1 MQRGGR
7 EKGAKKLSKKEKE
20 KIEKAKEEE
29 QRKKEEEK
37 QRRREEKLLGI
48 KPDRNEKKEIKEE
61 KNEDTEKIEETEK
74 KMKNNKTTKKS
85 KEQKRNERNEKKAE
99 KLRKEEEALNQKVEQ
114 TLIEPSSEKVQL
126 EVIEEEV
133 STVVKEEIH
142 ESNALEEFD
151 TENEVKE
158 KKVKKN
164 KPVELEIKERNGKIN
179 LKGLPKE
186 IRKKNIINEEEKL
199 EMLKQY
205 FEQWNE
211 QVNMDYYPFNH
222 LSAADNKD
230 LNQILNQISASKRKN
245 YLKQYKN
252 DSSFSLGKL
261 FYIEALSLSTETV
274 QFTEEEIDIHLIYLF
289 IQHEVYKVYSLV
301 LVHQQSLS
309 KFDLTLHK
317 QIIEKLL
324 SAIKKIKSPQAVSL
338 KAFQAAY
345 TLQIDST
352 PLKEYYVELVEVPNL
367 LKGKVPPKI
376 FEFGLSE
383 SVDLAAQML
392 VIDPLA
398 FRSWDDYVLN
408 NLKHSEQLLQIVK
421 TYQTDELKLFCSRM
435 IETYSNNPKLSKFL
449 RECSSI
455 VNPMSVL
462 KLVGITMTIV
472 ICVAAIAYVS
482 IFSN

>member
-7 EKGAKKLSKKEKE
+7 EKGVKKLSKKEKE
-20 KIEKAKEEE
+20 KLEKAKEEE

-61 KNEDTEKIEETEK
+61 KNEDIEKVEETEK
-74 KMKNNKTTKKS
+74 KVKSNKTTKKS

-99 KLRKEEEALNQKVEQ
+99 KLRKEEEILNQKVEH
-114 TLIEPSSEKVQL
+114 IPVDPSSENIQL
-126 EVIEEEV
+126 EIEEEV
-133 STVVKEEIH
+133 ITVTKEEIH

-151 TENEVKE
+151 TKNEVKE

-164 KPVELEIKERNGKIN
+164 KVVELEIKERNGKIN

-186 IRKKNIINEEEKL
+186 IRKKNIITEEEKL

-211 QVNMDYYPFNH
+211 QANMDYYPFNH

-230 LNQILNQISASKRKN
+230 LNQILNQISISKRKN
-245 YLKQYKN
+245 FLKQYKN

-261 FYIEALSLSTETV
+261 FYIEALSLSTETL

-317 QIIEKLL
+317 QIIETLL
-324 SAIKKIKSPQAVSL
+324 SAIKKTKLPQAVSL

-345 TLQIDST
+345 ALQLDST
-352 PLKEYYVELVEVPNL
+352 PLKEYYAELIEVPNL
-367 LKGKVPPKI
+367 LKGKVPSKI

-435 IETYSNNPKLSKFL
+435 IETYSNNPEFSRFL

-462 KLVGITMTIV
+462 KLVGITMTV
-472 ICVAAIAYVS
+472 LVCVAAIAYVS
-482 IFSN
+482 LFSN